1 MYFNDFESSAISSL
15 TTKDNIV
22 SIVFN
27 SSDKEY
33 NYTINDTNWVE
44 LLTNCVKNGESV
56 GKFIN
61 KSVKEQN
68 IVEIVNNSK

>member
-1 MYFNDFESSAISSL
+1 MKFKDFESSAISSL

-44 LLTNCVKNGESV
+44 MLTNCIKNSESV

-68 IVEIVNNSK
+68 IVELVNNSK

>member
-44 LLTNCVKNGESV
+44 LLTNCIKNKESV
-56 GKFIN
+56 GKFVSTSLKHKNILEN
-61 KSVKEQN
+61 KD
-68 IVEIVNNSK
+68 NSK

>member
-33 NYTINDTNWVE
+33 NYTINGTNWIE
-44 LLTNCVKNGESV
+44 LLTKCIKNKESV

-68 IVEIVNNSK
+68 IVELVNNSK

>member
-44 LLTNCVKNGESV
+44 KLTNTINNKESV
-56 GKFIN
+56 GKFVSTSLKHKNILEN
-61 KSVKEQN
+61 KD
-68 IVEIVNNSK
+68 NSK

>member
-1 MYFNDFESSAISSL
+1 MHFKDFESSAISSL

-33 NYTINDTNWVE
+33 NYTINDTKWEEN
-44 LLTNCVKNGESV
+44 LSNCIKNGESV
-56 GKFIN
+56 GKFVSTSLKHKKILEN
-61 KSVKEQN
+61 KD
-68 IVEIVNNSK
+68 NSK

>member
-44 LLTNCVKNGESV
+44 MLTNCVKNGESV

-68 IVEIVNNSK
+68 IVELVNNSK

>member
-44 LLTNCVKNGESV
+44 NLTNTINNKESV
-56 GKFIN
+56 GKFVSTSLKHKNILEN
-61 KSVKEQN
+61 KD
-68 IVEIVNNSK
+68 NSK

>member
-1 MYFNDFESSAISSL
+1 MHFKDFESSAISSL

-44 LLTNCVKNGESV
+44 LLTNCIKNSESV

-68 IVEIVNNSK
+68 IVELVNNSK

>member
-33 NYTINDTNWVE
+33 NYTINDTKWVE
-44 LLTNCVKNGESV
+44 MLTNCIKNGESV
-56 GKFIN
+56 GKFVSTSLKHKNILEN
-61 KSVKEQN
+61 KD
-68 IVEIVNNSK
+68 NSK